1 MLEPGDLVEINR
13 TCYQHWALYVG
24 DGYVI
29 HLAPPSEDGI
39 DGAHSIMSVATSKA
53 KVKLELLKEVVGE
66 STFQVN
72 NKGRRRPLPIDEILR
87 KARALVGEM
96 LDYDVLRCNCEHFV
110 TALRFG
116 EARSD
121 QVRQG
126 MWAAGGTVV
135 AVLGTLSAFAWYRD
149 SNKKQEQ

>member
-1 MLEPGDLVEINR
+1 
-13 TCYQHWALYVG
+13 
-24 DGYVI
+24 
-29 HLAPPSEDGI
+29 
-39 DGAHSIMSVATSKA
+39 MSVATSKA
-53 KVKLELLKEVVGE
+53 RVKLELLKEVVGQ

-72 NKGRRRPLPIDEILR
+72 NKGRRRALPIDEILR

-96 LDYDVLRCNCEHFV
+96 LDYDVLSCNCEHFV

-149 SNKKQEQ
+149 STKKQEQ

>member
-1 MLEPGDLVEINR
+1 MPEPGDLIEINR

-29 HLAPPSEDGI
+29 HLAPPSELCPCNDKGPPRHRQGR
-39 DGAHSIMSVATSKA
+39 DRTHDLLHTRRGGQHLLAT
-53 KVKLELLKEVVGE
+53 V
-66 STFQVN
+66 
-72 NKGRRRPLPIDEILR
+72 GRRRALPIDEILR

-96 LDYDVLRCNCEHFV
+96 LDYDVLSCNCEHFV

-149 SNKKQEQ
+149 STKKQEQ